1 MRSLLQ
7 NVTLILFACM
17 LSGLALGDAVPVGDP
32 PEEPVGA
39 AMGVESGQATKG
51 ADELKA
57 EVISAIDSRQKLTQE
72 IVDSLFSFSELGY
85 QETWTSE
92 YLVKVLRDAG
102 FSVETGQAGMPTAFE
117 ARWGSGKPVIGLMT
131 DIDGLPE
138 TSQKPGVPWREPL
151 IEGGPGHGEGHNT
164 GMGLIVVAAMALK
177 DVMEA
182 NGIGGTISVVPGV
195 AEELIGS
202 RNFMVRTG
210 MFEDLDAMIQ
220 VHISSGMST
229 NYGESGSGL
238 VSTMYTFHGQ
248 SAHGAGA
255 PWAGRSALDAVELM
269 DVGWNFRRE
278 HLRLQQRSHSV
289 IYNGGNQPNVVP
301 SEATVWYY
309 FRELDFPHIKR
320 MHEIGTQIAEAA
332 ALMTDTEMTERMVA
346 ATWQRHYNKTLAE
359 TVYENIEAVGMPD
372 WSEDDQ
378 AFARAVQEMME
389 ARAQGLRTEIGDP
402 PSPPSGQ
409 NMGGGSD
416 DIAEV
421 SWNLPT
427 IGLRYPGNIPGT
439 IGHHW
444 SAAIAEATPIAH
456 KGCTTGAKVVATT
469 VIDLLTD
476 PSILEAAWEYFN
488 EQTAEVTW
496 ESLIPDGVDP
506 MVEIYENKMNLYRP
520 ELEKLRYDPS
530 RYSTYL
536 EQLGVKY
543 PTLKKQ

>member
-1 MRSLLQ
+1 MSMRSLLQ
-7 NVTLILFACM
+7 KVALILFACL
-17 LSGLALGDAVPVGDP
+17 LSGLALGDAVPS
-32 PEEPVGA
+32 A
-39 AMGVESGQATKG
+39 AAPSQSTKS
-51 ADELKA
+51 AAELKA
-57 EVISAIDSRQKLTQE
+57 EVMGAIDGRQKMTQE

-85 QETWTSE
+85 QETWSSE
-92 YLVKVLRDAG
+92 YLVKILREAG
-102 FSVETGQAGMPTAFE
+102 FTVETGQAGMPTAFE

-131 DIDGLPE
+131 DIDSLPE
-138 TSQKPGVPWREPL
+138 TSQKPGVPWHEPL

-182 NGIGGTISVVPGV
+182 NDISGTISIVPGV

-202 RNFMVRTG
+202 RNFMVRAG

-220 VHISSGMST
+220 VHISSAMST
-229 NYGESGSGL
+229 SYGESGSGL

-269 DVGWNFRRE
+269 NVGWNFRRE
-278 HLRLQQRSHSV
+278 HLRLQQRSHYV

-309 FRELDFPHIKR
+309 FREIDFPHIKR

-332 ALMTDTEMTERMVA
+332 ALMTDTEVTERMVGA
-346 ATWQRHYNKTLAE
+346 AWQRHYNKTLAE
-359 TVYENIEAVGMPD
+359 TVHANIEAVGMPD
-372 WSEDDQ
+372 WSDDDQ
-378 AFARAVQEMME
+378 AFARAVQEMMGRE
-389 ARAQGLRTEIGDP
+389 TEGLRTEVSNP
-402 PSPPSGQ
+402 PSLPSGQ

-476 PSILEAAWEYFN
+476 PSILEAAWDYFN
-488 EQTAEVTW
+488 EQTAEVKW
-496 ESLIPDGVDP
+496 ESLVPDGVDP
-506 MVEIYENKMNLYRP
+506 MVEIYQNKMDLYRP
-520 ELEKLRYDPS
+520 ELEKLRYDPT
-530 RYSTYL
+530 RYPTYL

-543 PTLKKQ
+543 PTLKKPEGS

>member
-1 MRSLLQ
+1 
-7 NVTLILFACM
+7 
-17 LSGLALGDAVPVGDP
+17 
-32 PEEPVGA
+32 
-39 AMGVESGQATKG
+39 
-51 ADELKA
+51 
-57 EVISAIDSRQKLTQE
+57 
-72 IVDSLFSFSELGY
+72 
-85 QETWTSE
+85 
-92 YLVKVLRDAG
+92 
-102 FSVETGQAGMPTAFE
+102 
-117 ARWGSGKPVIGLMT
+117 
-131 DIDGLPE
+131 
-138 TSQKPGVPWREPL
+138 
-151 IEGGPGHGEGHNT
+151 
-164 GMGLIVVAAMALK
+164 
-177 DVMEA
+177 
-182 NGIGGTISVVPGV
+182 
-195 AEELIGS
+195 
-202 RNFMVRTG
+202 MVRAG

-220 VHISSGMST
+220 VHISSGMATS
-229 NYGESGSGL
+229 YGESGSGL

-309 FRELDFPHIKR
+309 FRELDYPHIKR

-332 ALMTDTEMTERMVA
+332 ALMTDTEMTERLVA
-346 ATWQRHYNKTLAE
+346 AAWQRHYNKTLAE
-359 TVYENIEAVGMPD
+359 TVYSNIQAVGMPD

-378 AFARAVQEMME
+378 AFARAVQEMMGGE
-389 ARAQGLRTEIGDP
+389 VQGLRTEVSDP

-439 IGHHW
+439 TGHHW

-476 PSILEAAWEYFN
+476 PSILEAAWDYFN
-488 EQTAEVTW
+488 EQTAEVKW

-506 MVEIYENKMNLYRP
+506 MVDIYENKMNLYRP
-520 ELEKLRYDPS
+520 VLEKLRYDPT
-530 RYSTYL
+530 RFSTYL
-536 EQLGVKY
+536 EQLGVAY
-543 PTLKKQ
+543 PTLKKPEGS

>member
-1 MRSLLQ
+1 MRNPLQ
-7 NVTLILFACM
+7 NVALILFACM
-17 LSGLALGDAVPVGDP
+17 LSGLALGDAVPS
-32 PEEPVGA
+32 GA
-39 AMGVESGQATKG
+39 VPGQATKS

-57 EVISAIDSRQKLTQE
+57 EVIGAIDGRQKLTQE

-92 YLVKVLRDAG
+92 YLVKILRDAG
-102 FSVETGQAGMPTAFE
+102 FTVEIGQAGMPTAFE

-138 TSQKPGVPWREPL
+138 TSQKPGVPWHEPL

-182 NGIGGTISVVPGV
+182 NGIEGTISIVPGV
-195 AEELIGS
+195 AEELLGS
-202 RNFMVRTG
+202 RNFMVRAG

-229 NYGESGSGL
+229 SYGESGSGL

-269 DVGWNFRRE
+269 NAGWNFRRE
-278 HLRLQQRSHSV
+278 HLRLQQRSHYV
-289 IYNGGNQPNVVP
+289 IYDGGNQPNVVP
-301 SEATVWYY
+301 SKATVWYY
-309 FRELDFPHIKR
+309 FRELDYPHIKQ
-320 MHEIGTQIAEAA
+320 MHETGTRIAEAA
-332 ALMTDTEMTERMVA
+332 AMMTDTEMTERMVA

-359 TVYENIEAVGMPD
+359 TMHANIEAVGMPG

-378 AFARAVQEMME
+378 AFARAVQEMMG
-389 ARAQGLRTEIGDP
+389 RQVQGLRTEVSDP
-402 PSPPSGQ
+402 PGPPSGQ

-456 KGCTTGAKVVATT
+456 KGCTTGAMVVATT

-476 PSILEAAWEYFN
+476 PSILEAAWDYFD
-488 EQTAEVTW
+488 EQTAEVKW

-530 RYSTYL
+530 RFSSYL
-536 EQLGVKY
+536 EQLGVEY
-543 PTLKKQ
+543 PTLKKPEGS